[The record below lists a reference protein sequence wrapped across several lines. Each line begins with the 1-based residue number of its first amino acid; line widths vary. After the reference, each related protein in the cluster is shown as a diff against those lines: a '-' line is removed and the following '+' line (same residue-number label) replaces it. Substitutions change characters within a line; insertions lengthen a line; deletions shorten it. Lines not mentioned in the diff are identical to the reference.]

1 MPISADR
8 VGMVRGNAPMYIAGP
23 RIAGKV
29 STERT
34 TLEDMG
40 GADMHACV
48 SGCGGEVFDADWQV
62 IAAARLPPSP
72 HLLWTEWL
80 MGSQAVRVPTV
91 IL

>member
-1 MPISADR
+1 MFIFADWVGMVGGNVSRRSADR
-8 VGMVRGNAPMYIAGP
+8 GS
-23 RIAGKV
+23 RIAEKV

-72 HLLWTEWL
+72 HLLWD
-80 MGSQAVRVPTV
+80 
-91 IL
+91 